1 MSITKSAIEEV
12 TKSQLWKIDEVHSKI
27 RFSARHMV
35 ISEVEGQFNN
45 FDFSLENEGDDL
57 TTSQIELTIDTN
69 SIDTRNDD
77 RDNHLRSADF
87 FEVKKYPEIKF
98 KSTSIKKINN
108 EKYRL
113 MGDLTIRN
121 ITRPIE
127 LDVTYGGQIKDPWGN
142 TRAGFNVRGNLN
154 RFDYG
159 LKWNKLIETGGAV
172 VGKNININCDIE
184 IIKNEETEE

>member
-98 KSTSIKKINN
+98 KSTSVKKIND
-108 EKYRL
+108 EKYKL